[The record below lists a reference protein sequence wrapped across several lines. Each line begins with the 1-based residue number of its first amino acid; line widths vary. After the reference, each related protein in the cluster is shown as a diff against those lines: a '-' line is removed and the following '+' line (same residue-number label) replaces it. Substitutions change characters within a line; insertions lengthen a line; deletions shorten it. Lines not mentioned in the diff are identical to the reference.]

1 MIDPLSPAPPR
12 AKSCLIPITW
22 MWVLSRYADV
32 LAAMREPALRPVSAK
47 KSKNLKVPDEAALRD
62 LRARVL
68 NGFSPAN
75 LARRQAEIEFAAAD
89 LPANGPLDLVGEFAE
104 PLCAAAAEIVT
115 GAKLPDREMLLA
127 LAKTV
132 SRAAAEPFDE
142 ELRVAATGADAE
154 LETYFADATIP
165 MAGSTFVALSRTT
178 ACLLANGWLA
188 LFRHPDELP
197 RLREH
202 PEQIPKA
209 VEEILRYACIPQ
221 MVFRYV
227 PGSLSLC
234 GRQFA
239 EGDRL
244 MLRLASANRDP
255 EQFSEPDRFSSARRE
270 VSHLALGFGPH
281 ACAGGALIRMV
292 ATTATRL
299 FVERFGR
306 AEVAE
311 PVEWWGGGGI
321 SFGVE
326 DLRAAGKT
334 VVVGRQ

>member
-1 MIDPLSPAPPR
+1 MTDPLFPR
-12 AKSCLIPITW
+12 HPGEIVFNSDRG

-32 LAAMREPALRPVSAK
+32 MAAMREPALRPVSAK
-47 KSKNLKVPDEAALRD
+47 KSKNLKVPDEAAVRD

-68 NGFSPAN
+68 DAFSAAN
-75 LARRQAEIEFAAAD
+75 LTRWQAQIEIAAAE

-104 PLCAAAAEIVT
+104 PLCVAAAEIVT
-115 GAKLPDREMLLA
+115 GTKRSDRERLLGP
-127 LAKTV
+127 AKTV

-154 LETYFADATIP
+154 LEKYFADAAIP
-165 MAGSTFVALSRTT
+165 MAASTFVALSRTMV
-178 ACLLANGWLA
+178 CLLANGWLA
-188 LFRHPDELP
+188 LFRHPNELAQ
-197 RLREH
+197 LREN
-202 PEQIPKA
+202 PAQIPKA
-209 VEEILRYACIPQ
+209 VEEMLRYACLPQ

-227 PGSLSLC
+227 PAPLALC

-255 EQFSEPDRFSSARRE
+255 EQFSDPDRFSSTRRE
-270 VSHLALGFGPH
+270 VSHLALGFGLH

-292 ATTATRL
+292 AATATRL
-299 FVERFGR
+299 FVERFGL

-311 PVEWWGGGGI
+311 PVEWWGG
-321 SFGVE
+321 
-326 DLRAAGKT
+326 AGFRSVSKLY
-334 VVVGRQ
+334 VQLAKPSS

>member
-1 MIDPLSPAPPR
+1 CI
-12 AKSCLIPITW
+12 
-22 MWVLSRYADV
+22 
-32 LAAMREPALRPVSAK
+32 
-47 KSKNLKVPDEAALRD
+47 
-62 LRARVL
+62 
-68 NGFSPAN
+68 
-75 LARRQAEIEFAAAD
+75 
-89 LPANGPLDLVGEFAE
+89 
-104 PLCAAAAEIVT
+104 AAAEVVT
-115 GAKLPDREMLLA
+115 GAKRSDRAQLFG

-154 LETYFADATIP
+154 LDRYFASAAIP

-188 LFRHPDELP
+188 LFRHPEELS

-209 VEEILRYACIPQ
+209 VEEMLRYACIPQ
-221 MVFRYV
+221 MVFRFV
-227 PGSLSLC
+227 PESLSIC
-234 GRQFA
+234 GRQFSQ
-239 EGDRL
+239 GDRL

-255 EQFSEPDRFSSARRE
+255 EQFPDPDRFSSARRE

-292 ATTATRL
+292 TAAATRL
-299 FVERFGR
+299 FVERFSL

-311 PVEWWGGGGI
+311 PMEWWGG
-321 SFGVE
+321 
-326 DLRAAGKT
+326 AGFRSASKIY
-334 VVVGRQ
+334 VRVAKPSS